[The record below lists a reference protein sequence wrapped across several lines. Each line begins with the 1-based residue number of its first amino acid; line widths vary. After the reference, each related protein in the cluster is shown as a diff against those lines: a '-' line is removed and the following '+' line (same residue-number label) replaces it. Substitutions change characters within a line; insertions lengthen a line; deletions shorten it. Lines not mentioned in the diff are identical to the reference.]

1 MDTKATG
8 PNASPVLD
16 RIDEA
21 IIDVLR
27 HQGRITYEKLSS
39 LVHLTP
45 RPCLERVR
53 KLERRGVIRGYGAI
67 IDVQMVS
74 PGLSLL
80 VLVAL
85 SNQSG
90 RSAQKAFEACVKA
103 CPQVFE
109 CQLISGPFDY
119 SLRMRCRDMEH
130 YRVLTETWLNNDE
143 LQIDKLVAHPELG
156 ITLGNIGAMYLE
168 ERRFT
173 DAEPYLQR
181 ALTITER
188 EYGRAHPYVA
198 EELVN
203 LGVLFYLQGRYDEA
217 RGGGPRRPGRGG
229 GAGGGG

>member
-1 MDTKATG
+1 MWRVWQTCNVCRHFFQPLEVNPMDNKANG
-8 PNASPVLD
+8 PYSAPALD

-21 IIDVLR
+21 IIEVLR

-103 CPQVFE
+103 CPQVFD

-130 YRVLTETWLNNDE
+130 YRVLSETWLNNDE
-143 LQIDKLVAHPELG
+143 LHIDKLVAHPE
-156 ITLGNIGAMYLE
+156 
-168 ERRFT
+168 
-173 DAEPYLQR
+173 
-181 ALTITER
+181 
-188 EYGRAHPYVA
+188 
-198 EELVN
+198 
-203 LGVLFYLQGRYDEA
+203 
-217 RGGGPRRPGRGG
+217 
-229 GAGGGG
+229 

>member
-1 MDTKATG
+1 MDTKANG
-8 PNASPVLD
+8 PHSSPALD

-21 IIDVLR
+21 IIEVLR

-143 LQIDKLVAHPELG
+143 LHIDKLVAHPELAVVKNTDRTG
-156 ITLGNIGAMYLE
+156 LSPNFTKHCIT
-168 ERRFT
+168 
-173 DAEPYLQR
+173 P
-181 ALTITER
+181 
-188 EYGRAHPYVA
+188 V
-198 EELVN
+198 
-203 LGVLFYLQGRYDEA
+203 
-217 RGGGPRRPGRGG
+217 
-229 GAGGGG
+229 GAGLLANVECQSLNLSLIHRIREQARSHIF

>member
-1 MDTKATG
+1 MSTKANGTNSLA
-8 PNASPVLD
+8 PLD

-21 IIDVLR
+21 ILDVLR
-27 HQGRITYEKLSS
+27 HDGRITYEKLSS

-90 RSAQKAFEACVKA
+90 RAAQKAFEACVTA

-119 SLRMRCRDMEH
+119 SLRMRCKDMEH
-130 YRVLTETWLNNDE
+130 YRVLTETWLNNSE
-143 LQIDKLVAHPELG
+143 LHIDKLVAHPELSVVKS
-156 ITLGNIGAMYLE
+156 TTSYMNCLS
-168 ERRFT
+168 
-173 DAEPYLQR
+173 
-181 ALTITER
+181 
-188 EYGRAHPYVA
+188 
-198 EELVN
+198 
-203 LGVLFYLQGRYDEA
+203 
-217 RGGGPRRPGRGG
+217 
-229 GAGGGG
+229 

>member
-1 MDTKATG
+1 MSTKANGT
-8 PNASPVLD
+8 NSLLILD

-21 IIDVLR
+21 ILDVLR
-27 HQGRITYEKLSS
+27 HDGRITYEKLSS

-53 KLERRGVIRGYGAI
+53 KLEKRGVIRGYGAI

-90 RSAQKAFEACVKA
+90 RAAQKAFEACVMA

-119 SLRMRCRDMEH
+119 SLRMRCKDMEH
-130 YRVLTETWLNNDE
+130 YRVLTEAWLNNSE
-143 LQIDKLVAHPELG
+143 LHIDKLVAHPELSVVKN
-156 ITLGNIGAMYLE
+156 TPSHLNYS
-168 ERRFT
+168 
-173 DAEPYLQR
+173 P
-181 ALTITER
+181 
-188 EYGRAHPYVA
+188 
-198 EELVN
+198 
-203 LGVLFYLQGRYDEA
+203 
-217 RGGGPRRPGRGG
+217 
-229 GAGGGG
+229 

>member
-1 MDTKATG
+1 MDTKV
-8 PNASPVLD
+8 NSPQTTPPLD

-27 HQGRITYEKLSS
+27 HNGRITYEKLSS

-90 RSAQKAFEACVKA
+90 RAAQKAFEACVRA
-103 CPQVFE
+103 CPQVFD
-109 CQLISGPFDY
+109 CQLISGHFDY

-130 YRVLTETWLNNDE
+130 YRVLTEVWFDDPDLH
-143 LQIDKLVAHPELG
+143 IDKLVSHPEL
-156 ITLGNIGAMYLE
+156 AMVKTTME
-168 ERRFT
+168 
-173 DAEPYLQR
+173 
-181 ALTITER
+181 
-188 EYGRAHPYVA
+188 
-198 EELVN
+198 
-203 LGVLFYLQGRYDEA
+203 
-217 RGGGPRRPGRGG
+217 
-229 GAGGGG
+229 

>member
-1 MDTKATG
+1 MDTKDATQ
-8 PNASPVLD
+8 PPLD
-16 RIDEA
+16 RIDHA

-27 HQGRITYEKLSS
+27 VDGRITFEKLST

-67 IDVQMVS
+67 LDLQKIA

-90 RSAQKAFEACVKA
+90 RAAQKAFEATMQQ

-109 CQLISGPFDY
+109 CQLISGHFDY

-130 YRVLTETWLNNDE
+130 YRVLSETWMNDDA
-143 LQIDKLVAHPELG
+143 LHIDKLVAHPELASVKS
-156 ITLGNIGAMYLE
+156 TA
-168 ERRFT
+168 
-173 DAEPYLQR
+173 PQ
-181 ALTITER
+181 
-188 EYGRAHPYVA
+188 P
-198 EELVN
+198 
-203 LGVLFYLQGRYDEA
+203 
-217 RGGGPRRPGRGG
+217 
-229 GAGGGG
+229 